1 MKALIFLLVIA
12 NLLFYAFSSGLVGL
26 SDQAETARLAQ
37 QVQPESIRI
46 VAKGAAPPV
55 EKLAAAEPEVP
66 KAEAEA
72 APPPATEAEP
82 AQASADGQ
90 LCLRWPALGVVE
102 AERLSRLVARG
113 FPGFALTRESPVGDG
128 QGWWVFIPSQGSK
141 AAAEKKAAELI
152 AFGVDEYF
160 IIPDGANRF
169 AISLG
174 VFSIEK
180 RGRERLAE
188 LQAKRVRSAKLD
200 VRPDRD
206 GNIRILLRGSAL
218 QREALQKAVSAAL
231 PNLPAQDC
239 S

>member
-1 MKALIFLLVIA
+1 MKPLVFLLVLA
-12 NLLFYAFSSGLVGL
+12 NLLFYAFSSGLVGK

-46 VAKGAAPPV
+46 VAKGEAPPV
-55 EKLAAAEPEVP
+55 AKPQVADSEPLPAAGTADPGQSDTVP
-66 KAEAEA
+66 DDAV
-72 APPPATEAEP
+72 
-82 AQASADGQ
+82 
-90 LCLRWPALGVVE
+90 CLRWPALGAVE
-102 AERLSRLVARG
+102 AERLARLITRG
-113 FPGFALTRESPVGDG
+113 FAAFSLIRESPVGDG
-128 QGWWVFIPSQGSK
+128 QGWWVFIPSLGSK

-174 VFSIEK
+174 VFSTEK

-206 GNIRILLRGSAL
+206 GNIRLTLRGPAS
-218 QREALQKAVSAAL
+218 QREAVQKALASAL
-231 PNLPAQDC
+231 PSNVAQDC
-239 S
+239 R

>member
-26 SDQAETARLAQ
+26 SDQAESARLAQ

-46 VAKGAAPPV
+46 VGKGSA
-55 EKLAAAEPEVP
+55 
-66 KAEAEA
+66 
-72 APPPATEAEP
+72 PPATRPALPEAEP
-82 AQASADGQ
+82 QKAVIEDASLASPAEPAPEAANAM
-90 LCLRWPALGVVE
+90 LCLRWPVLGVVE
-102 AERLSRLVARG
+102 AERLSRVVTRG
-113 FPGFALTRESPVGDG
+113 FPDYTLVRESPVGDG
-128 QGWWVFIPSQGSK
+128 QGWWVFIPGLGSK

-174 VFSIEK
+174 VFSTEK

-206 GNIRILLRGSAL
+206 GNIRLILRGPAS
-218 QREALQKAVSAAL
+218 QREAVQKALLSAL
-231 PNLPAQDC
+231 PNSAAQDC
-239 S
+239 Q